1 MLLYLLNDKVLQR
14 YFFLFWKERKNIFA
28 ICIKKK
34 QQSSIRKH
42 SGNRKVYVFLNVPVF
57 VICSNV

>member
-14 YFFLFWKERKNIFA
+14 YFFLFWKEKKYFA

>member
-14 YFFLFWKERKNIFA
+14 YFFLFWKEKKYFA

-34 QQSSIRKH
+34 NSSH
-42 SGNRKVYVFLNVPVF
+42 QYVNILEIEKYMYF
-57 VICSNV
+57 